1 MRAKRAGKIW
11 NWTVASKHVII
22 ECERSEPEIFSNWTV
37 ASEASEKFLE
47 NFALFPQILAS

>member
-1 MRAKRAGKIW
+1 MRAKRAEKIW

-22 ECERSEPEIFSNWTV
+22 ECERSEPGKFSNWTV
-37 ASEASEKFLE
+37 ASEASGKFLE

>member
-1 MRAKRAGKIW
+1 MRAKRVGTIW

-22 ECERSEPEIFSNWTV
+22 ECERSEPENSSNWTV
-37 ASEASEKFLE
+37 ASEESGKFLE